1 MTALIT
7 QPPMFTARGEDMDTL
22 TLVQLMS
29 SLSRNRYLIRLIDE
43 VGSGP
48 VVLGAVEIKG
58 GMVLR
63 AYVDTITGREAVYAL
78 LSLRPTR
85 LEAFHLPDAAAGEP
99 LGTVEALLLEGA
111 VVQDELASIREAAP
125 AIGAAAPALAVTP
138 DVPAGQCP
146 FGFGEPQ
153 TVVVDPARQRAPA
166 VMAKSAAGRA
176 YVVAAPEPE
185 PEVRPGW
192 AGAWQALRAWWARVW
207 RL

>member
-48 VVLGAVEIKG
+48 VVLGGVEIKG

-63 AYVDTITGREAVYAL
+63 AHVDTITGREAVYAL

-85 LEAFHLPDAAAGEP
+85 LEAFHLPDAPVGTP

-125 AIGAAAPALAVTP
+125 VTGSAAPVPVAAP
-138 DVPAGQCP
+138 DGSAGQCP

-176 YVVAAPEPE
+176 YVVAALEPE